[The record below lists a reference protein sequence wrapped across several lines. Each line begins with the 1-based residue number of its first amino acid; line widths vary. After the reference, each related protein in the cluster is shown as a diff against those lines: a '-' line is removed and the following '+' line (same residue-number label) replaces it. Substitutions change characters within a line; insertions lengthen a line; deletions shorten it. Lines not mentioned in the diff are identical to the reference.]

1 MNKKLL
7 FGVFAAATM
16 LLATSCSNDELDSV
30 QSGKKSVVSFTLEQ
44 PGMAT
49 RAYADGLK
57 ATTLTYAV
65 YEAGSTTP
73 VQEGEGTFTDK
84 TAIVS
89 IELTTG
95 KSYDLVFWAD
105 AENSPY
111 EFNKESQSIKVN
123 YDNLLSQDEN
133 RDAFFAAE
141 KGLLVDGTAIS
152 KTITLTR
159 PFAQLN
165 IGTIG
170 ETVNYSMKS
179 SVKVSNVYETLN
191 LLTGEVSNSLG
202 EKTFGLAKIP
212 DSHEMFPIAGVKY
225 LSMNY
230 LLVNG
235 IGEPELINI
244 EFATD
249 NNVTIPVT
257 DVPVKNNYR
266 TNIYGRDLLQPT
278 PDKVTAE
285 LTIEIDVNSPN
296 LENTECAH
304 EAVDLG
310 LTSGTLWATA
320 NIGSKNSEWLGFY
333 FAWGETGQEKPS
345 YNWSSYAHYT
355 SNGDDATTLEEE
367 MNKYTTLG
375 GTLESVDDAATVRW
389 GAEWRMPTKTEF
401 KELIDECDWTWDA
414 ARNGYVIASRKNS
427 NSIFLPG
434 TGYKDDSKILGKESN
449 DLQYWTSTLSSS
461 NVLWAECF
469 EANVE
474 NSTKEVYSNQYILRK
489 LGMQIRPVKKQ

>member
-1 MNKKLL
+1 MNKNLL
-7 FGVFAAATM
+7 FGMFAAATM
-16 LLATSCSNDELDSV
+16 LFATSCSNDELDGV

-65 YEAGSTTP
+65 YEAGSTTL
-73 VQEGEGTFTDK
+73 VEEGEGTFTDK
-84 TAIVS
+84 IANVS

-111 EFNKESQSIKVN
+111 EFNNGNQTIKVN
-123 YDNLLSQDEN
+123 YENLLSQDEN

-141 KGLLVDGTAIS
+141 KNLTVDGSAIS
-152 KTITLTR
+152 RKITLTR

-165 IGTIG
+165 IGTITG
-170 ETVNYSMKS
+170 EVLDPYMKI
-179 SVKVSNVYETLN
+179 SVTVSNVYETLN
-191 LLTGEVSNSLG
+191 LLTGEVSSSLG
-202 EKTFGLAKIP
+202 EKTFELAYIP
-212 DSHEMFPIAGVKY
+212 ASHEMFPIAGVKY

-235 IGEPELINI
+235 IEEPELIDI

-249 NNVTIPVT
+249 NGVTIPVP

-266 TNIYGRDLLQPT
+266 TNIYGRDLLKPT

-320 NIGSKNSEWLGFY
+320 NIGSKKSEWLGFY
-333 FAWGETGQEKPS
+333 FAWGETGQEKPT
-345 YNWSSYAHYT
+345 YNWSSYKHYT
-355 SNGDDATTLEEE
+355 SDGNDASTLEAE
-367 MNKYTTLG
+367 MKKYTSVGDVLG
-375 GTLESVDDAATVRW
+375 ADDDAATVRW
-389 GAEWRMPTKTEF
+389 GAEWRMPTKEEF
-401 KELIDECDWTWDA
+401 EELVKECDWTWDA
-414 ARNGYVIASRKNS
+414 ARNGYVVASKTNS

-434 TGYKDDSKILGKESN
+434 TAYKDDSRILGNESN
-449 DLQYWTSTLSSS
+449 DIMYWTSTLGS
-461 NVLWAECF
+461 NVLWAHYLEG
-469 EANVE
+469 NVE
-474 NSTKEVYSNQYILRK
+474 QGYVKIEGNKYVLRK
-489 LGMQIRPVKKQ
+489 CGLQIRPVKKQ

>member
-16 LLATSCSNDELDSV
+16 MFATSCSNDELDSV
-30 QSGKKSVVSFTLEQ
+30 QSVKKSVVSFTLEQ
-44 PGMAT
+44 PGIAT

-57 ATTLTYAV
+57 ANTLTYAV

-84 TAIVS
+84 TATVS

-111 EFNKESQSIKVN
+111 EFQKESQSIKVN

-141 KGLLVDGTAIS
+141 KGLFVDGTAIS

-170 ETVNYSMKS
+170 ETVDYTMKS

-191 LLTGEVSNSLG
+191 LLTGEVSDPLG

-212 DSHEMFPIAGVKY
+212 DSHERFPIAGVKY

-285 LTIEIDVNSPN
+285 LTIEIDVDSPN

-304 EAVDLG
+304 EAVNLG
-310 LTSGTLWATA
+310 LSSGTLWATA
-320 NIGSKNSEWLGFY
+320 NIGSKKSEWLGFY

-345 YNWSSYAHYT
+345 YNWTSYAHYT
-355 SNGDDATTLEEE
+355 SNGDDATTLGEE
-367 MNKYTTLG
+367 MNKYTTPG
-375 GTLESVDDAATVRW
+375 GTLESVDDAATARW
-389 GAEWRMPTKTEF
+389 GTEWRMPTKEEF
-401 KELIDECDWTWDA
+401 EELIAECDWTWDA
-414 ARNGYVIASRKNS
+414 TRNGYVICSKTNS

-434 TGYKDDSKILGKESN
+434 TAYKDDSKILGKESN
-449 DLQYWTSTLSSS
+449 DIMYWTSTLGT
-461 NVLWAECF
+461 NVLWAHYLEG
-469 EANVE
+469 NVE
-474 NSTKEVYSNQYILRK
+474 QNCVKIEGNQYVLRK
-489 LGMQIRPVKKQ
+489 CGLQIRPVKKQ